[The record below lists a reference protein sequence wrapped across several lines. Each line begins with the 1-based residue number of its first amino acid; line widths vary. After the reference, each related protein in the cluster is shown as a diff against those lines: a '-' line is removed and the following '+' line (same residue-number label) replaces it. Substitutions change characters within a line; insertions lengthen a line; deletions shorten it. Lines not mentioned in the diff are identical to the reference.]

1 MTTLADVRSDLI
13 TVLGNLSGWRTAA
26 YVGSGVNPPQLVV
39 TRSAFDP
46 RMVFSGGKCEHTF
59 KVTAYVTRDATV
71 QSEKA
76 LDELAEPSGAGS
88 LIAVVQTSSN
98 WSVTIDYAAV
108 TNVGEVVVVQF
119 ATDGAFYLACPFE
132 IKVVW

>member
-1 MTTLADVRSDLI
+1 
-13 TVLGNLSGWRTAA
+13 
-26 YVGSGVNPPQLVV
+26 
-39 TRSAFDP
+39 
-46 RMVFSGGKCEHTF
+46 MVFSGGKCEHTF

-76 LDELAEPSGAGS
+76 LDALAEPSGAGS

-119 ATDGAFYLACPFE
+119 ANDGAVYLACPFE